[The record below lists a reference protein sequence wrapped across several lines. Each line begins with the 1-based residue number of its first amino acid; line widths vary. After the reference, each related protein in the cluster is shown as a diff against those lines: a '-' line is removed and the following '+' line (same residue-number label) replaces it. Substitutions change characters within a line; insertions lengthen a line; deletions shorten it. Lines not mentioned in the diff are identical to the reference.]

1 MGSSHLSSMLAV
13 LHQAARSWHCQGG
26 MAPRCRA
33 GLVFFFNFP
42 LLKKQQTFPAR
53 FATGII
59 PATWLEQ
66 CQEQILLWELIVIR
80 NVNRHREKPLRSG
93 SSQCRA
99 VQAAAPELPAAMGS
113 KRPQGRGEWST
124 DGEGLCILR
133 SCL

>member
-1 MGSSHLSSMLAV
+1 MELALPGGHGSAV
-13 LHQAARSWHCQGG
+13 
-26 MAPRCRA
+26 PCRA
-33 GLVFFFNFP
+33 GFFFNFS

-53 FATGII
+53 FATGIA

-124 DGEGLCILR
+124 GGEGLCILR